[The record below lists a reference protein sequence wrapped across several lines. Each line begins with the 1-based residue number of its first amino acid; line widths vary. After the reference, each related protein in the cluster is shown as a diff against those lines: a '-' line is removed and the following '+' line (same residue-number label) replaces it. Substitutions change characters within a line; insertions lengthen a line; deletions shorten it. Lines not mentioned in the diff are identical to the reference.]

1 MARKQH
7 DQKTPEKI
15 KSGKADEARVTD
27 MSQKALEDLEKVQKH
42 EKDLEKEI
50 GETVK
55 GAKKAK
61 KAKVR
66 SKRYKQIR
74 AKIDKNKKYKSD
86 QAIDIVLE
94 LATASFDESVEIHM
108 VLTDKLNGE
117 VDLPYG
123 TGKKQKIVI
132 ADDALLA
139 KIEKNQLDFDVL
151 VASPKMMPKLA
162 KFARILGPKGLMPS
176 PKSGTISE
184 NPEEIV
190 KKMNAGSTRFKSE
203 PKAPLMHFSIGKK
216 SFGKEK
222 LLANLKAF
230 LTSVKRPNIVSVTIA
245 STMGP
250 SLKLDLE
257 KI

>member
-1 MARKQH
+1 MRKQH
-7 DQKTPEKI
+7 DQQNKEHV
-15 KSGKADEARVTD
+15 KSGKAEEARLTD
-27 MSQKALEDLEKVQKH
+27 MNQKALDDLEKVKKH
-42 EKDLEKEI
+42 EKELEKEI

-55 GAKKAK
+55 SSTKTK

-74 AKIDKNKKYKSD
+74 AKIDKNKKYKSEE
-86 QAIDIVLE
+86 AVDIVLE
-94 LATASFDESVEIHM
+94 LATASFDESVEVHM

-132 ADDALLA
+132 CDDALLA

-151 VASPKMMPKLA
+151 IASPKMMPKLA

-184 NPEEIV
+184 NPEEVV

-230 LTSVKRPNIVSVTIA
+230 LVSVKRPNIVSVTIA